1 MSTETQAEKSSSL
14 SRRYQSTTR
23 GEQKRESRKRILDCA
38 LRHFSERG
46 FDAASLRDIA
56 NDAGVT
62 HALVRAHF
70 GGKEELW
77 RETIDHLF
85 AQQEDVMDLA
95 ALVNTERLSAQDVRR
110 LIHGFVAYSAAYPEN
125 IRIMFFETIGEL
137 SERTKWLIDSHI
149 ERLNRPITRLLEQA
163 MDDGVIVRMPL
174 HTLVYVITSLSQNVF
189 ALKAEAQYRFGV
201 DMTLNEEVRSHADV
215 ICRLLIQSEAR

>member
-1 MSTETQAEKSSSL
+1 MSTETQAEKRSSP
-14 SRRYQSTTR
+14 SRSYQSTTR
-23 GEQKRESRKRILDCA
+23 DEQKRESRKRILDCA

-95 ALVNTERLSAQDVRR
+95 ALVNTERLSAQDVRH

-149 ERLNRPITRLLEQA
+149 ERLNRPLTRLLEQA

-174 HTLVYVITSLSQNVF
+174 HTLVYVITSLSQNIF
-189 ALKAEAQYRFGV
+189 ALKSEAQYRFGV
-201 DMTLNEEVRSHADV
+201 DMTLGEEVRSHADV
-215 ICRLLIQSEAR
+215 ICRLLIQPNYR